1 MAASN
6 VFKVKMEKTDQLFN
20 NYTTSVLWIQ
30 DGRSANEARTAKLAI
45 IVSYPT
51 SASGISV
58 LLKTPPKYREFVPT
72 LYVKTNEFQLGFN
85 FWAGAYSYHFWR
97 AWDNGSYTM
106 MAKVIRTLE
115 LHYPMIQFLIVSVSS
130 CSCTVKS
137 I

>member
-51 SASGISV
+51 SASGIIV
-58 LLKTPPKYREFVPT
+58 LLKNAPKISR
-72 LYVKTNEFQLGFN
+72 
-85 FWAGAYSYHFWR
+85 
-97 AWDNGSYTM
+97 
-106 MAKVIRTLE
+106 IR
-115 LHYPMIQFLIVSVSS
+115 PDFICKNKRISACF
-130 CSCTVKS
+130 
-137 I
+137 